1 MNSSMDSMIWKTTHR
16 FGAFMIA
23 LLLLFAAWEIAHD
36 EELTN
41 NVYRVGGASVLGALG
56 LLALIK
62 AGRAGSQNDAAP
74 TTTPRGRRKA
84 QT

>member
-36 EELTN
+36 EDLTS

-56 LLALIK
+56 LLALLK
-62 AGRAGSQNDAAP
+62 AVRAGSQNAAP
-74 TTTPRGRRKA
+74 TTSPRRPRKA
-84 QT
+84 EN